1 MPEYIEKTEPVTLPV
16 IALRGTVAFPQT
28 TINFEA
34 GDESAA
40 TAAKAAAASS
50 SFLFLTS
57 YNEYLEGG
65 EEIEFPYYRVG
76 TVVRIK
82 QMLRTPEGQTR
93 IIAEGLVRA
102 TVECYRTI
110 LGYTEADQPFT

>member
-1 MPEYIEKTEPVTLPV
+1 MSAYIEKAEPVTLPV
-16 IALRGTVAFPQT
+16 IALRGTVAFPKM

-57 YNEYLEGG
+57 YNEYLDNS
-65 EEIEFPYYRVG
+65 EEIEFPFYRFG

-82 QMLRTPEGQTR
+82 QMIRTP
-93 IIAEGLVRA
+93 
-102 TVECYRTI
+102 
-110 LGYTEADQPFT
+110 

>member
-1 MPEYIEKTEPVTLPV
+1 MPGYIENTEPVTLPV
-16 IALRGTVAFPQT
+16 IALRGTVAFPKM

-40 TAAKAAAASS
+40 TAAKAAAAST

-57 YNEYLEGG
+57 YNEYLEGD
-65 EEIEFPYYRVG
+65 EKPEFPYYRFG

-82 QMLRTPEGQTR
+82 QMIRTPEGQT
-93 IIAEGLVRA
+93 A
-102 TVECYRTI
+102 
-110 LGYTEADQPFT
+110 FH